1 MQDIRICDNC
11 GACYLNNGEHEC
23 DVKPDRESDDWYI
36 DQQNDSMFAEYCK
49 VESVYRGP
57 GMWQFNVGSK

>member
-36 DQQNDSMFAEYCK
+36 DQHD
-49 VESVYRGP
+49 
-57 GMWQFNVGSK
+57 VGYALTHKHIKGNAK